1 MLKLFFWSGLH
12 VRVARVCKTLV
23 PDAFFNGTVRH
34 PPGRLLRCDVRP
46 NEPAGGAACSDLKT
60 TPPCAPRRSVE
71 RDEGPRRHW
80 AHGGRPVPR
89 WVEACLPL
97 LFVHIAS
104 GGRRADHGPAPPARP
119 YWQIRIKANL
129 RRR

>member
-46 NEPAGGAACSDLKT
+46 NEPAGGAACSDLRT
-60 TPPCAPRRSVE
+60 TPPCSTPE
-71 RDEGPRRHW
+71 RDEAPRRHW

-89 WVEACLPL
+89 WVEACPA
-97 LFVHIAS
+97 VAV
-104 GGRRADHGPAPPARP
+104 RAYRE
-119 YWQIRIKANL
+119 